1 MIFRF
6 LLLFFFFLIKRS
18 FIGRI
23 RQTKSSRGEERL
35 EEDSLKCLL
44 FIDGEHDLKKER
56 EKKDK
61 GMDKSHSRELA

>member
-6 LLLFFFFLIKRS
+6 LLLFFFFNQTI
-18 FIGRI
+18 IHRI
-23 RQTKSSRGEERL
+23 RQTKSSREEERL